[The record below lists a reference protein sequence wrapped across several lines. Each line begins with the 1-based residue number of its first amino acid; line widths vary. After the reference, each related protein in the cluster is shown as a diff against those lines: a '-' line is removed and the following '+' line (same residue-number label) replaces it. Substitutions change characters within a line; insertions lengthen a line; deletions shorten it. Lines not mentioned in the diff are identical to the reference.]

1 MIIIINILEE
11 YYKNIEKAHIFGKE
25 LLADEG
31 FIHAS
36 TEKQF
41 PLIIPRLVKKGGKF
55 MVLFID
61 TEKLQSE
68 IKWEHSS
75 SLNQDFPHIY
85 GEINMDAVIKIEK
98 LDEYIKNNK

>member
-1 MIIIINILEE
+1 MIIIINITDE
-11 YYKNIEKAHIFGKE
+11 YYKKIEKENIFGKE
-25 LLADEG
+25 LMIDEG

-41 PLIIPRLVKKGGKF
+41 PLIIPRLVNKGGGF

-61 TEKLQSE
+61 TEKLKSE
-68 IKWEHSS
+68 IKWEYSS

-98 LDEYIKNNK
+98 LDEYIEK

>member
-1 MIIIINILEE
+1 MIIIINITDE
-11 YYKNIEKAHIFGKE
+11 YYKKIEKAHIFGKE

-41 PLIIPRLVKKGGKF
+41 PLIIPRLVNKGGSF

-61 TEKLQSE
+61 IEKLKSE
-68 IKWEHSS
+68 IKWEYSS

-98 LDEYIKNNK
+98 LDGYIEK